1 MGGQLLLFL
10 LTLSVSLCVSVCLC
24 VRFMLCLQNERKF
37 MSKISHPNIVKLIGY
52 CCEGEHRMLVYE
64 YMSGGSLEAQLMTG
78 TALR

>member
-1 MGGQLLLFL
+1 
-10 LTLSVSLCVSVCLC
+10 
-24 VRFMLCLQNERKF
+24 